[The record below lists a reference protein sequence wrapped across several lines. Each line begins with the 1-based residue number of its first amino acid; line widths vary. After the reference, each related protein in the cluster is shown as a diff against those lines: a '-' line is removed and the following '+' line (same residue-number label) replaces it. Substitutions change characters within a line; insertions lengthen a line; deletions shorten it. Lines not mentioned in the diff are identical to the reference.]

1 MCIRDS
7 LSFIDGIITTELP
20 LANNN
25 TYMLANTAA
34 IEQASTYQFTSNISS
49 LSPLSAWFS
58 AVGLTTFEINLT
70 GSIVVKTQTGSHD
83 FYNILDTNGDLV
95 VGLVT

>member
-1 MCIRDS
+1 
-7 LSFIDGIITTELP
+7 
-20 LANNN
+20 
-25 TYMLANTAA
+25 MLANTAA